1 VSVSAQLAIAIGFY
15 LAPAMVK
22 DGDGVPF
29 FLLVEAIFCT
39 SVFGVVSVLFKSDP
53 ALAKE
58 YISIESQTTVT
69 HGHWQ
74 EEEKDKEGVFQGMYR
89 IMHDKAFLALTLGFG
104 SILGMVS
111 VTWTVQIVAPFFDKP
126 W

>member
-1 VSVSAQLAIAIGFY
+1 
-15 LAPAMVK
+15 MVK

-39 SVFGVVSVLFKSDP
+39 SVFGVVLVLFKSDP

-74 EEEKDKEGVFQGMYR
+74 EEEKDKECVFQGMYR

-104 SILGMVS
+104 SILGMVLA
-111 VTWTVQIVAPFFDKP
+111 TLTVQIVAPFFDKP
-126 W
+126 